1 MAFQISMAEREKRL
15 RLRGDNAWLRP
26 PLGYIPYTLQ
36 KDKKEIEKN
45 IKFLKGQMQ
54 QCYLIH
60 RKPFFKK
67 EKDA

>member
-26 PLGYIPYTLQ
+26 SLGYIPYTLQ
-36 KDKKEIEKN
+36 KGQKRKKETEKN

-54 QCYLIH
+54 QCYLIY
-60 RKPFFKK
+60 R
-67 EKDA
+67 EGI